1 MQLPLYIVSF
11 LPKKYKDRH
20 VQRKWDNKTD
30 ESIRIAFKDASEW
43 IALGNGSMSTPTI
56 RSIADDCKV
65 RLVKFI
71 LPQMIKRR
79 L

>member
-1 MQLPLYIVSF
+1 MQLPLWIIIH
-11 LPKKYKDRH
+11 LPKKYKDRYI
-20 VQRKWDNKTD
+20 QRKWDNKTD

-43 IALGNGSMSTPTI
+43 VALGEGSMSTPTI

-65 RLVKFI
+65 RLVKLI